1 MLKALGRQGSGLL
14 SSLPP
19 SSYDPARLV
28 GRTRDPYARSPDCG
42 AWWGAGQG
50 QAVESGGPAPVH
62 HSHVLSCSAWAAPEH
77 PPSSL
82 QASSGKIG
90 TATHLRELSGFMEIK
105 YVKGPRLPRWLSGK
119 ESACQCRRRRSLG
132 FNPWVGRSLWK
143 RKWQPTPVFLPGEYG
158 GQRSLAGCSPL
169 GSQRMGQD
177 LATEPQQQMSR
188 PQLRVGLQHPVA
200 PFLSSSSSFIFPS
213 YSTPLQSWVLL
224 ELQSYPQGFTTL
236 TGSVSR
242 LALGCEIKV

>member
-19 SSYDPARLV
+19 SSYDPAGLV

-50 QAVESGGPAPVH
+50 QAVESGGPAPVQ

-77 PPSSL
+77 PPSSP

-90 TATHLRELSGFMEIK
+90 TAAHLRELSGFMEIK
-105 YVKGPRLPRWLSGK
+105 YVKGPRLPRWLSDK

-143 RKWQPTPVFLPGEYG
+143 RKWHPLQ
-158 GQRSLAGCSPL
+158 CSCL
-169 GSQRMGQD
+169 GNTVDRGAWQAAVHWGHKD

-188 PQLRVGLQHPVA
+188 AQLRVGLQYPDA

-224 ELQSYPQGFTTL
+224 ELQSCPRGFTTL